1 MPAKR
6 LTRPT
11 GDRVFLGVCSGIA
24 EYFGVDPTIVRL
36 LFVLAIFAGGASP
49 LAYIVLAIV
58 MPSADARPGGG
69 ASTATPAAP
78 PAVAEAAAPAAP
90 RSSTLGEDVVET
102 VETAI
107 ERATKDPG
115 QTAS

>member
-1 MPAKR
+1 MPTKR

-58 MPSADARPGGG
+58 MPSADSVPRSA
-69 ASTATPAAP
+69 ATPAAT
-78 PAVAEAAAPAAP
+78 ATTAAPAEPAEP
-90 RSSTLGEDVVET
+90 RPSSLGEDVVET
-102 VETAI
+102 VEGAI
-107 ERATKDPG
+107 ARATEDPDRP
-115 QTAS
+115 AS

>member
-1 MPAKR
+1 MTGKR

-36 LFVLAIFAGGASP
+36 LFVLAIFAGGSAV

-58 MPSADARPGGG
+58 MPSADKLPMGEP
-69 ASTATPAAP
+69 ATP
-78 PAVAEAAAPAAP
+78 PAVAA
-90 RSSTLGEDVVET
+90 STAQPQPSPLGDDVVRE
-102 VETAI
+102 I
-107 ERATKDPG
+107 EGSLAKATEEVDRPG
-115 QTAS
+115 S